1 MPSYYRS
8 SPRRPSSEPR
18 PQAKQHRFN
27 LTSPPVLGALVGSQR
42 RRVAAAPTRVPLR
55 ARTRRWIGAFSSRA
69 WNWSH
74 AGAGLLVALALAGL
88 LYGFISLDFY
98 IYNADIAEARYTTAT
113 DIYQQAGI
121 YKFNVFYIDPVA
133 VAARVAQ
140 LPHVRS
146 ASVQVRLPNRV
157 SIRVIEREPAI
168 LYQVQA
174 QSRWVDDEGVIS
186 PAADERQ
193 GLIKL
198 IDDAATTQIDNRH
211 LDPSVLQA
219 IQRISHDLPQVNTFR
234 YQAPYGLFFFSPE
247 GWRVYLGDADRMD
260 AKLSAW
266 QAIRTQILQNQATA
280 TSPVE
285 EVDLRFQRA
294 YWR

>member
-18 PQAKQHRFN
+18 VREKRHRFD
-27 LTSPPVLGALVGSQR
+27 LTSPLVLGALVGSR
-42 RRVAAAPTRVPLR
+42 RRPAAAPTRTPFR
-55 ARTRRWIGAFSSRA
+55 ARTRRWIGALTTRA

-74 AGAGLLVALALAGL
+74 AGAGLILAAALAGL

-98 IYNADIAEARYTTAT
+98 IYNADIVEARYTTTA

-140 LPHVRS
+140 LPHIRS

-157 SIRVIEREPAI
+157 SIRVTEREPAI

-174 QSRWVDDEGVIS
+174 QPRWVDDEGVIS
-186 PAADERQ
+186 PAADDRQ
-193 GLIKL
+193 NLIKF
-198 IDDAATTQIDNRH
+198 IDDTAATQIDDRH
-211 LDPSVLQA
+211 LDPNILQA
-219 IQRISHDLPQVNTFR
+219 IRRISHDLPQVNTFR

-260 AKLSAW
+260 AKLSTW

-285 EVDLRFQRA
+285 EVDLRFQRP